1 VDFRWKTY
9 TSTRQWDLELLA
21 TNFCPEE
28 VVLVKKIP
36 LSRHYMEATL
46 IWLHVQS
53 GLYSVKSGYQF
64 LKTEGTLLQDSL
76 GSPNPIRN
84 LWKKIWNLPVP
95 SKVKN
100 FLWRACKNAIP
111 MKVNLI
117 RRRVIDDPLCECC
130 KLCCWGCVALSLVL
144 SKAVSRAGAGEDIQ
158 WNFLQSNVFNNFYS
172 LVQHIMD
179 LGKKFEAFA
188 MLSWTIWLRRQRT

>member
-1 VDFRWKTY
+1 
-9 TSTRQWDLELLA
+9 
-21 TNFCPEE
+21 
-28 VVLVKKIP
+28 
-36 LSRHYMEATL
+36 MEATL

-76 GSPNPIRN
+76 GSPNSIRN

-111 MKVNLI
+111 TKVNLI

-144 SKAVSRAGAGEDIQ
+144 FKAVSRVRGRHTVGFFSVQCIQQLLFLGAAYNGFGDKF
-158 WNFLQSNVFNNFYS
+158 WSFCHAVLNY
-172 LVQHIMD
+172 LV
-179 LGKKFEAFA
+179 KKTRHLTQPIPYDHLNQIESVP
-188 MLSWTIWLRRQRT
+188 LL